1 MGNWT
6 LQHLNKNVLI
16 KMLEEKE
23 NNWNEL
29 KEWLEE
35 RAKNNYEFYFNRLLI
50 ASVIDKMECI
60 EKGIEQE
67 QVELKIEKVGNNEK
81 NNR

>member
-1 MGNWT
+1 MKTISDTT
-6 LQHLNKNVLI
+6 LRGLNKNALVSLVR
-16 KMLEEKE
+16 EKE

-35 RAKNNYEFYFNRLLI
+35 RAKKHTDFIFVKLVV

-60 EKGIEQE
+60 EKGVEQE
-67 QVELKIEKVGNNEK
+67 QVELTFEKVE
-81 NNR
+81 

>member
-29 KEWLEE
+29 KEWLDE
-35 RAKNNYEFYFNRLLI
+35 RAKKHTDFIFVKLVV
-50 ASVIDKMECI
+50 ASVLDKMECI

-67 QVELKIEKVGNNEK
+67 QVELTFEKVKDE
-81 NNR
+81 

>member
-29 KEWLEE
+29 KDWIKENE
-35 RAKNNYEFYFNRLLI
+35 RYFDSYSLDY
-50 ASVIDKMECI
+50 VIDKMQEI
-60 EKGIEQE
+60 ESRK
-67 QVELKIEKVGNNEK
+67 
-81 NNR
+81 